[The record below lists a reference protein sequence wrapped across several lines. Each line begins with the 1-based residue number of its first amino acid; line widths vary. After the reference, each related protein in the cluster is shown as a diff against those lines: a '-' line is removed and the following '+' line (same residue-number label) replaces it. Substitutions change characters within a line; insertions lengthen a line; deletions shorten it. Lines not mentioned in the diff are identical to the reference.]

1 MDWKPHV
8 SQLIASGATVSGIA
22 ARIGV
27 TPNAVRELMAGR
39 TKQPRGMAAVR
50 LAKLRPTDFT
60 RQEASNAN
68 P

>member
-39 TKQPRGMAAVR
+39 TKQPRGMAAVY
-50 LAKLRPTDFT
+50 LSQLKPDDFAT
-60 RQEASNAN
+60 QQ
-68 P
+68 PH